1 MEQPKANADGL
12 RSRSVSDWIAIEGG
26 TFSEEK
32 HLYKDETGLIVP
44 SATQVFDILAM
55 NDFSKVKEE
64 DMEWKRGF
72 GNAVHKGVE
81 LVVFDQLDWSTCSE
95 EIIPAITGVEGFL
108 KELQYEPEAAEERKI
123 VMFNGMRCGTTLD
136 HRGSIMYH
144 GVRRKII
151 IDVKTGTKFSPTWR
165 WQGGGYVPS
174 LTHLLLI
181 TQVSKDGRVTP
192 HWIDPIKAQREFIY
206 LLAAAMLKLNAG
218 LAQIKGGI
226 DGDD

>member
-1 MEQPKANADGL
+1 
-12 RSRSVSDWIAIEGG
+12 VSDWIAIEGG

-95 EIIPAITGVEGFL
+95 EIIPAITGIESFL
-108 KELQYEPEAAEERKI
+108 GELRYKPEKAEERKI
-123 VMFNGMRCGTTLD
+123 VTLNGMKYGMTLD
-136 HRGSIMYH
+136 HRGTCWYH
-144 GVRRKII
+144 NVERKIVV
-151 IDVKTGTKFSPTWR
+151 DVKTGTKFSPTWR

-174 LTHLLLI
+174 LTYLLLI
-181 TQVSKDGRVTP
+181 AQVSKDGKVTP
-192 HWIDPIKAQREFIY
+192 HWVEPIKAQREFGI